1 MKKISVF
8 FVAAA
13 SMLLAS
19 CGAVSLNNNAS
30 STAAE
35 AGNAAAASL
44 GAVASEVLTNMA
56 TNAANGSSVGN
67 ILQSVLGL
75 DKVTKANLIGTWT
88 YSQPGCAFTSEKLL
102 AQAGGEIVASN
113 VKTKL
118 QPTFQKVGI
127 NASNTQVTFN
137 QDGTFSA
144 KVAGKAW
151 SGTYTYDEKTCKI
164 TMSGLLLNINCYA
177 KLNVNGIGL
186 LFEGKKLL
194 TMMQTM
200 SALAGGQNGTLNT
213 IGDIASSYDGLRV
226 GFDMTK

>member
-1 MKKISVF
+1 MKKIF
-8 FVAAA
+8 LF
-13 SMLLAS
+13 
-19 CGAVSLNNNAS
+19 
-30 STAAE
+30 
-35 AGNAAAASL
+35 AAAAALMMTGCGTNGSL
-44 GAVASEVLTNMA
+44 NQVGTAVLSDVLTGGQTGA
-56 TNAANGSSVGN
+56 TTTTTTTNTGNAVNTV
-67 ILQSVLGL
+67 LQSVLGITGT
-75 DKVTKANLIGTWT
+75 KVSKQNLIGTWK

>member
-1 MKKISVF
+1 MKKIF
-8 FVAAA
+8 LFAAVAAL
-13 SMLLAS
+13 MMTS
-19 CGAVSLNNNAS
+19 CGTNGSLSQVGSAVLTDVLTGGQTGATTTTN
-30 STAAE
+30 T
-35 AGNAAAASL
+35 GNA
-44 GAVASEVLTNMA
+44 VNTV
-56 TNAANGSSVGN
+56 
-67 ILQSVLGL
+67 LQSVLGMTGT
-75 DKVTKANLIGTWT
+75 KVSKQSLIGTWK

-118 QPTFQKVGI
+118 QPTYQKVGI

-144 KVAGKAW
+144 KIAGKAW
-151 SGTYTYDEKTCKI
+151 NGTYKYDEKTCKI
-164 TMSGLLLNINCYA
+164 TMSGLLLNVNCYA
-177 KLNVNGIGL
+177 KLNTNGIGL

-200 SALAGGQNGTLNT
+200 SALAGGQNATLNT
-213 IGDIASSYDGLRV
+213 IGDVASSYDGLRV

>member
-1 MKKISVF
+1 MKKIF
-8 FVAAA
+8 LFAAVAAL
-13 SMLLAS
+13 MMTS
-19 CGAVSLNNNAS
+19 CGTNGTLNQMGSAVLTDVLTGGQTGATTTTTN
-30 STAAE
+30 T
-35 AGNAAAASL
+35 GNA
-44 GAVASEVLTNMA
+44 VNTV
-56 TNAANGSSVGN
+56 
-67 ILQSVLGL
+67 LQSVLGITGT
-75 DKVTKANLIGTWT
+75 KVSKQSLIGTWK

-177 KLNVNGIGL
+177 KLNTNGIGL

>member
-1 MKKISVF
+1 MKKIF
-8 FVAAA
+8 LFAAVAAL
-13 SMLLAS
+13 MMTS
-19 CGAVSLNNNAS
+19 CGTNGSLSQVGSAVLTDVLTGGQTGATTTTN
-30 STAAE
+30 T
-35 AGNAAAASL
+35 GNA
-44 GAVASEVLTNMA
+44 VNTV
-56 TNAANGSSVGN
+56 
-67 ILQSVLGL
+67 LQSVLGMTGT
-75 DKVTKANLIGTWT
+75 KVSKQSLIGTWK

-118 QPTFQKVGI
+118 QPTYQKVGI

-144 KVAGKAW
+144 KIAGKAW
-151 SGTYTYDEKTCKI
+151 SGTYKYDENTCKI
-164 TMSGLLLNINCYA
+164 TMSGLLLNVNCYA
-177 KLNVNGIGL
+177 KLNTNGIGL

>member
-1 MKKISVF
+1 MKKLF
-8 FVAAA
+8 LF
-13 SMLLAS
+13 
-19 CGAVSLNNNAS
+19 
-30 STAAE
+30 
-35 AGNAAAASL
+35 AAAAALMMTGCGTNSSL
-44 GAVASEVLTNMA
+44 NQVGTAVLSDVLTGGQTGA
-56 TNAANGSSVGN
+56 TTTTTTTNTGNAVNTV
-67 ILQSVLGL
+67 LQSVLGITGT
-75 DKVTKANLIGTWT
+75 KVSKQNLIGTWK

-118 QPTFQKVGI
+118 QPTFQKVGV

>member
-1 MKKISVF
+1 MKKIF
-8 FVAAA
+8 LFAAVAAL
-13 SMLLAS
+13 MMTG
-19 CGAVSLNNNAS
+19 CGTNSSLNQVG
-30 STAAE
+30 TAVLSDVLTGGQTGATTTTTTTNT
-35 AGNAAAASL
+35 GNA
-44 GAVASEVLTNMA
+44 VNTV
-56 TNAANGSSVGN
+56 
-67 ILQSVLGL
+67 LQSVLGITGT
-75 DKVTKANLIGTWT
+75 KVSKQSLIGTWK

>member
-1 MKKISVF
+1 MKKICLF
-8 FVAAA
+8 
-13 SMLLAS
+13 
-19 CGAVSLNNNAS
+19 
-30 STAAE
+30 
-35 AGNAAAASL
+35 AAAAALMMTGCGTNSSL
-44 GAVASEVLTNMA
+44 NQVGTAVLSDVLTGGQTGA
-56 TNAANGSSVGN
+56 TTTTTTTNTGNAVNTV
-67 ILQSVLGL
+67 LQSVLGITGT
-75 DKVTKANLIGTWT
+75 KVSKQNLIGTWK

>member
-1 MKKISVF
+1 MKKIF
-8 FVAAA
+8 LF
-13 SMLLAS
+13 
-19 CGAVSLNNNAS
+19 
-30 STAAE
+30 
-35 AGNAAAASL
+35 AAAAALMMTGCGTNSSL
-44 GAVASEVLTNMA
+44 NQVGTAVLSDVLTGGQTGA
-56 TNAANGSSVGN
+56 TTTTTTTNTGNAVNTV
-67 ILQSVLGL
+67 LQSVLGITGT
-75 DKVTKANLIGTWT
+75 KVSKQNLIGTWK

>member
-1 MKKISVF
+1 MKKIF
-8 FVAAA
+8 LFAAVAAL
-13 SMLLAS
+13 MMTG
-19 CGAVSLNNNAS
+19 CGTNSSLNQVG
-30 STAAE
+30 TAVLSDVLTGGQTGATTTTTTNT
-35 AGNAAAASL
+35 GNA
-44 GAVASEVLTNMA
+44 VNTV
-56 TNAANGSSVGN
+56 
-67 ILQSVLGL
+67 LQSVLGITGT
-75 DKVTKANLIGTWT
+75 KVSKQSLIGTWK

-177 KLNVNGIGL
+177 KLNTNGIGL

>member
-1 MKKISVF
+1 MKKIF
-8 FVAAA
+8 LF
-13 SMLLAS
+13 
-19 CGAVSLNNNAS
+19 
-30 STAAE
+30 
-35 AGNAAAASL
+35 AAAAALMMTGCGTNSSL
-44 GAVASEVLTNMA
+44 NQVGTAVLSDVLTGGQTGA
-56 TNAANGSSVGN
+56 TTTTTTTNTGNAVNTV
-67 ILQSVLGL
+67 LQSVLGITGT
-75 DKVTKANLIGTWT
+75 KVSKQNLIGTWK

-213 IGDIASSYDGLRV
+213 IGDIASSYDGVRV

>member
-1 MKKISVF
+1 MKKIF
-8 FVAAA
+8 LF
-13 SMLLAS
+13 
-19 CGAVSLNNNAS
+19 
-30 STAAE
+30 
-35 AGNAAAASL
+35 AAAAALMMMTGCGTNSSL
-44 GAVASEVLTNMA
+44 NQVGTAVLSDVLTGGQTGA
-56 TNAANGSSVGN
+56 TTTTTTTNTGNAVNTV
-67 ILQSVLGL
+67 LQSVLGITGT
-75 DKVTKANLIGTWT
+75 KVSKQNLIGTWK

-118 QPTFQKVGI
+118 QLTFQKVGI

-151 SGTYTYDEKTCKI
+151 SGNYTYDEKTCKI

>member
-1 MKKISVF
+1 MKKTIL

-13 SMLLAS
+13 AIMMLTG
-19 CGAVSLNNNAS
+19 CGTNGTMNQLG
-30 STAAE
+30 TA
-35 AGNAAAASL
+35 
-44 GAVASEVLTNMA
+44 VLTDVLTGGQTGA
-56 TNAANGSSVGN
+56 TTTANTQSAVN
-67 ILQSVLGL
+67 TVLQSVLGMTGT
-75 DKVTKANLIGTWT
+75 KVSQQGLIGTWK

-113 VKTKL
+113 VKSKL
-118 QPTFQKVGI
+118 QPTYQKVGI
-127 NASNTQVTFN
+127 SSANTQVTFN

-144 KVAGKAW
+144 KIAGKSW
-151 SGTYTYDEKTCKI
+151 NGTYTYDAATCKI

-177 KLNVNGIGL
+177 KQNVNGIGL

-200 SALAGGQNGTLNT
+200 SALSGGQNATLNT
-213 IGDIASSYDGLRV
+213 ICDVASSYDGLRV

>member
-1 MKKISVF
+1 MKKF
-8 FVAAA
+8 F
-13 SMLLAS
+13 LF
-19 CGAVSLNNNAS
+19 
-30 STAAE
+30 
-35 AGNAAAASL
+35 AAAAALMMTGCGTNSSL
-44 GAVASEVLTNMA
+44 NQVGTAVLSDVLTGGQTGA
-56 TNAANGSSVGN
+56 TTTTTTTNTGNAVNTV
-67 ILQSVLGL
+67 LQSVLGITGT
-75 DKVTKANLIGTWT
+75 KVSKQNLIGTWK

>member
-1 MKKISVF
+1 MKKIF
-8 FVAAA
+8 LF
-13 SMLLAS
+13 
-19 CGAVSLNNNAS
+19 
-30 STAAE
+30 
-35 AGNAAAASL
+35 AAAAALMMMTGCGTNSSL
-44 GAVASEVLTNMA
+44 NQVGTAVLSDVLTGGQTGA
-56 TNAANGSSVGN
+56 TTTTTTTNTGNAVNTV
-67 ILQSVLGL
+67 LQSVLGITGT
-75 DKVTKANLIGTWT
+75 KVSKQNLIGTWK

-151 SGTYTYDEKTCKI
+151 SGNYTYDEKTCKI

-177 KLNVNGIGL
+177 KLNVKGIGL

>member
-1 MKKISVF
+1 MKMIF
-8 FVAAA
+8 LF
-13 SMLLAS
+13 
-19 CGAVSLNNNAS
+19 
-30 STAAE
+30 
-35 AGNAAAASL
+35 AAAAALMMTGCGTNSSL
-44 GAVASEVLTNMA
+44 NQVGTAVLSDVLTGGQTGA
-56 TNAANGSSVGN
+56 TTTTTTTNTGNAVNTV
-67 ILQSVLGL
+67 LQSVLGITGT
-75 DKVTKANLIGTWT
+75 KVSKQNLIGTWK

>member
-1 MKKISVF
+1 MKKNF
-8 FVAAA
+8 LF
-13 SMLLAS
+13 
-19 CGAVSLNNNAS
+19 
-30 STAAE
+30 
-35 AGNAAAASL
+35 AAAAALMMTGCGTNSSL
-44 GAVASEVLTNMA
+44 NQVGTAVLSDVLTGGQTGA
-56 TNAANGSSVGN
+56 TTTTTTTNTGNAVNTV
-67 ILQSVLGL
+67 LQSVLGITGT
-75 DKVTKANLIGTWT
+75 KVSKQNLIGTWK

>member
-1 MKKISVF
+1 MKKLF
-8 FVAAA
+8 LF
-13 SMLLAS
+13 
-19 CGAVSLNNNAS
+19 
-30 STAAE
+30 
-35 AGNAAAASL
+35 AAAAALMMTGCGTNSSL
-44 GAVASEVLTNMA
+44 NQVGTAVLSDVLTGGQTGA
-56 TNAANGSSVGN
+56 TTTTTTTNTGNAVNTV
-67 ILQSVLGL
+67 LQSVLGITGT
-75 DKVTKANLIGTWT
+75 KVSKQNLIGTWK

>member
-1 MKKISVF
+1 MKKIF
-8 FVAAA
+8 LF
-13 SMLLAS
+13 
-19 CGAVSLNNNAS
+19 
-30 STAAE
+30 
-35 AGNAAAASL
+35 AAAAALMMTGCGTNGSL
-44 GAVASEVLTNMA
+44 NQVGTAVLSDVLTGGQTGA
-56 TNAANGSSVGN
+56 TTTTTTNTGNAVNTV
-67 ILQSVLGL
+67 LQSVLGITGT
-75 DKVTKANLIGTWT
+75 KVSKQNLIGTWK

>member
-1 MKKISVF
+1 MKKIF
-8 FVAAA
+8 LFAVAAA
-13 SMLLAS
+13 LMMTG
-19 CGAVSLNNNAS
+19 CGTNSSLNQVG
-30 STAAE
+30 TAVLSDVLTGGQAG
-35 AGNAAAASL
+35 ATTTTTTTNTGNA
-44 GAVASEVLTNMA
+44 VNTV
-56 TNAANGSSVGN
+56 
-67 ILQSVLGL
+67 LQSVLGITGT
-75 DKVTKANLIGTWT
+75 KVSKQNLIGTWK

-127 NASNTQVTFN
+127 SASNTQVTFN

-151 SGTYTYDEKTCKI
+151 SGNYTYDEKTCKI

>member
-1 MKKISVF
+1 M
-8 FVAAA
+8 
-13 SMLLAS
+13 MTG
-19 CGAVSLNNNAS
+19 CGTNSSLNQVG
-30 STAAE
+30 TAVLSDVLTGGQTGATTTTTTTNT
-35 AGNAAAASL
+35 GNA
-44 GAVASEVLTNMA
+44 VNTV
-56 TNAANGSSVGN
+56 
-67 ILQSVLGL
+67 LQSVLGITGT
-75 DKVTKANLIGTWT
+75 KVSKQNLIGTWK

>member
-1 MKKISVF
+1 MKKIF
-8 FVAAA
+8 LF
-13 SMLLAS
+13 
-19 CGAVSLNNNAS
+19 
-30 STAAE
+30 
-35 AGNAAAASL
+35 AAAAALMMTGCGTNSSL
-44 GAVASEVLTNMA
+44 NQVGTAVLSDVLTGGQTGA
-56 TNAANGSSVGN
+56 TTTTTTNTGNAVNTV
-67 ILQSVLGL
+67 LQSVLGITGT
-75 DKVTKANLIGTWT
+75 KVSKQNLIGTWK

>member
-1 MKKISVF
+1 MKKIF
-8 FVAAA
+8 LFAAVAAL
-13 SMLLAS
+13 MMTS
-19 CGAVSLNNNAS
+19 CGTNGTLNQMGSAVLTDVLTGGQTGATTTTTTN
-30 STAAE
+30 T
-35 AGNAAAASL
+35 GNA
-44 GAVASEVLTNMA
+44 VNTV
-56 TNAANGSSVGN
+56 
-67 ILQSVLGL
+67 LQSVLGITGT
-75 DKVTKANLIGTWT
+75 KVSKQNLIGTWK

-151 SGTYTYDEKTCKI
+151 SGNYTYDEKTCKI

>member
-1 MKKISVF
+1 MKKIF
-8 FVAAA
+8 LFAAVAAL
-13 SMLLAS
+13 MMTS
-19 CGAVSLNNNAS
+19 CGTNGTLNQMGSAVLTDVLTGGQTGATTTTTN
-30 STAAE
+30 T
-35 AGNAAAASL
+35 GNA
-44 GAVASEVLTNMA
+44 VNTV
-56 TNAANGSSVGN
+56 
-67 ILQSVLGL
+67 LQSVLGITGT
-75 DKVTKANLIGTWT
+75 KVSKQSLIGTWK

-102 AQAGGEIVASN
+102 AQAGGEVVASN

-118 QPTFQKVGI
+118 QPTFQKVGV

-177 KLNVNGIGL
+177 KLNTNGIGL